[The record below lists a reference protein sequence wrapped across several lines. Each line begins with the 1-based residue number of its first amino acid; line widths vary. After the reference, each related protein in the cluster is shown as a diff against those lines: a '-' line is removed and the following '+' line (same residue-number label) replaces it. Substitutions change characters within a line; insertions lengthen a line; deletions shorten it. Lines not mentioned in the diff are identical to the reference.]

1 MDIVTIPNNKPTCKW
16 QNHHYRVR
24 QIKHENARFLSAFCA
39 YTVCGRR
46 IRRIRNVPTW
56 GMDVKMTEA
65 RTEMEKVAVRN
76 VKLMTEDEDEDRQD

>member
-39 YTVCGRR
+39 WKKNKKNKERANMGDGC
-46 IRRIRNVPTW
+46 
-56 GMDVKMTEA
+56 
-65 RTEMEKVAVRN
+65 
-76 VKLMTEDEDEDRQD
+76 EDDGGTNGDGESRSSER